1 LGRVLGIDYGDSR
14 VGLALSDPLKIIA
27 SPYKTIKN
35 QGSDFLI
42 EEIKSIRILE
52 DIEYLVLGLPIGLK
66 GQETKQTTKVR
77 SFGNIL
83 SSLQIDVHLQDE
95 RLSSISAKKSL
106 IHQNIKT
113 GFNKQMIDKTA
124 AAILLQQF
132 LDTQNR

>member
-1 LGRVLGIDYGDSR
+1 MGRVLGIDYGDSR
-14 VGLALSDPLKIIA
+14 VGLALSDPLKMIA

-35 QGSDFLI
+35 KGSDFLI
-42 EEIKSIRILE
+42 EEISNINILE

-66 GQETKQTTKVR
+66 GQETRQTTKVR
-77 SFGNIL
+77 NFGIIL
-83 SSLQIDVHLQDE
+83 SSLKIDVHLQDE
-95 RLSSISAKKSL
+95 RLSSISATKSL
-106 IHQNIKT
+106 IQQNIKT